1 MLCRCVW
8 RTERVTCLRRVNG
21 ATEYNHDQ
29 ALAQAASGEII
40 DAKSIAGLFRAQ
52 RLLAAERGA

>member
-21 ATEYNHDQ
+21 VTEYNHDQ
-29 ALAQAASGEII
+29 AQAASGEII